1 MSAMSRFMGGIIML
15 WIGFAIILITIYC
28 LMKQYETRLVLFV
41 SGVIMAIISGN
52 LMVAFDAFS
61 KSMKNANLIEPI
73 IAAMGF
79 AMVLQITKCDQHLIY
94 LLAKS
99 LKNLGPALVPGAVLA
114 TALVNTSITS
124 AGGCSAAVGAI
135 LIPVLIGSGVHPAMA
150 AAAVFAGTYGSPM
163 LNPGFGQ
170 IAIVAD
176 VAHSTPIDVISN
188 HYHVVLIL
196 GLITA
201 ASLTVV
207 AFIKGEHKGYHC
219 EALDNVEDFKINYI
233 MALVPMLP
241 LIILVLGSTGVVPLF
256 KKFAISHAMLIGCFA
271 AFLATR
277 KNPAEISKAFFKG
290 AGDGF
295 ATVFGII
302 TMALVFVS
310 GVKSLGIIDWM
321 IQEMINTPAIAKVS
335 ATVGPF
341 LLGVISGSGEAASIA
356 FNQSVTIH
364 ADTLGLNA
372 LNLGSLAAI
381 SGALGRT
388 MSPIAG
394 CAIICA
400 GFAKVNPLELVKRTA
415 LGMIIAVFT
424 TMVLLMYI

>member
-1 MSAMSRFMGGIIML
+1 ML

-201 ASLTVV
+201 VSLTIV
-207 AFIKGEHKGYHC
+207 AFIKGEHRGYHS
-219 EALDNVEDFKINYI
+219 EALDNVKDFKINYI

-415 LGMIIAVFT
+415 LGMIIAVFA

>member
-1 MSAMSRFMGGIIML
+1 ML

-207 AFIKGEHKGYHC
+207 AFIKGEHKGYHS

-335 ATVGPF
+335 ATIGPF

>member
-1 MSAMSRFMGGIIML
+1 ML
-15 WIGFAIILITIYC
+15 WIGLIIILITVYC
-28 LMKQYETRLVLFV
+28 LMKQYETRLVLFI
-41 SGVIMAIISGN
+41 SGVVMAIISGN
-52 LMVAFDAFS
+52 IMVAFDAFS

-99 LKNLGPALVPGAVLA
+99 LKNLRPLLVPGAVLA

-135 LIPVLIGSGVHPAMA
+135 LIPVLIGAGVHPAMA

-201 ASLTVV
+201 ISLTIV
-207 AFIKGEHKGYHC
+207 AFVKGEHKGYHSDT
-219 EALDNVEDFKINYI
+219 LDHLKDFKINYI
-233 MALVPMLP
+233 MAIVPMLP
-241 LIILVLGSTGVVPLF
+241 LIILILGSTGTVPLF
-256 KKFAISHAMLIGCFA
+256 KKFAISHAMLIGCAA

-277 KNPAEISKAFFKG
+277 KSPAEISKAFFKG

-310 GVKSLGIIDWM
+310 GVQSLGIINWM
-321 IQEMINTPAIAKVS
+321 IQEMINTPSIAKIS

-415 LGMIIAVFT
+415 LGAIICVII
-424 TMVLLMYI
+424 TMLLLMYI

>member
-1 MSAMSRFMGGIIML
+1 MM

-41 SGVIMAIISGN
+41 SGVVMAIISGN

-94 LLAKS
+94 LLAKN

-150 AAAVFAGTYGSPM
+150 AATVFAGTYGSPM

-176 VAHSTPIDVISN
+176 VAHSTPIEVISN

-201 ASLTVV
+201 VSLTIV
-207 AFIKGEHKGYHC
+207 AFIKGEHKGYHS
-219 EALDNVEDFKINYI
+219 EELDNVENFKINYI

-241 LIILVLGSTGVVPLF
+241 LIILILGSTGAVPLF

-321 IQEMINTPAIAKVS
+321 IQEMINTPAIAKIS
-335 ATVGPF
+335 ATIGPF

-415 LGMIIAVFT
+415 LGEIIAVIT
-424 TMVLLMYI
+424 TMILLMYI

>member
-1 MSAMSRFMGGIIML
+1 ML

-201 ASLTVV
+201 ASLTIV
-207 AFIKGEHKGYHC
+207 AFIKGEHKGYHS

-233 MALVPMLP
+233 MAFVPMLP

-424 TMVLLMYI
+424 TMILLMYI

>member
-1 MSAMSRFMGGIIML
+1 ML

-201 ASLTVV
+201 VSLTIV
-207 AFIKGEHKGYHC
+207 AFIKGEHKGYHS
-219 EALDNVEDFKINYI
+219 EALDNVKDFKINYI

-415 LGMIIAVFT
+415 LGMIIAVFA

>member
-1 MSAMSRFMGGIIML
+1 ML
-15 WIGFAIILITIYC
+15 WIGLIIILITVYC
-28 LMKQYETRLVLFV
+28 LMKQYETRLVLFI
-41 SGVIMAIISGN
+41 SGVVMAIISGN
-52 LMVAFDAFS
+52 IMVAFDAFS

-99 LKNLGPALVPGAVLA
+99 LKNLGPLLVPGAVLA

-135 LIPVLIGSGVHPAMA
+135 LIPVLIGAGVHPAMA

-201 ASLTVV
+201 ISLTIV
-207 AFIKGEHKGYHC
+207 AFVKGEHKGYHSDT
-219 EALDNVEDFKINYI
+219 LDHLKDFKINYI
-233 MALVPMLP
+233 MAIVPMLP
-241 LIILVLGSTGVVPLF
+241 LIILILGSTGTVPLF
-256 KKFAISHAMLIGCFA
+256 KKFAISHAMLIGCAA

-310 GVKSLGIIDWM
+310 GVQSLGIINWM
-321 IQEMINTPAIAKVS
+321 IQEMINTPSIAKIS

-415 LGMIIAVFT
+415 LGAIICVII
-424 TMVLLMYI
+424 TMLLLMYI

>member
-1 MSAMSRFMGGIIML
+1 ML
-15 WIGFAIILITIYC
+15 WIGLIIILITVYC
-28 LMKQYETRLVLFV
+28 LMKQYETRLVLFI
-41 SGVIMAIISGN
+41 SGVVMAIISGN
-52 LMVAFDAFS
+52 IMVAFDAFS

-99 LKNLGPALVPGAVLA
+99 LKNLGPLLVPGAVLA

-135 LIPVLIGSGVHPAMA
+135 LIPVLIGAGVHPAMA

-201 ASLTVV
+201 ISLTIV
-207 AFIKGEHKGYHC
+207 AFVKGEHKGYHSDT
-219 EALDNVEDFKINYI
+219 LDHLKDFKINYI
-233 MALVPMLP
+233 MAIVPMLP
-241 LIILVLGSTGVVPLF
+241 LIILILGSTGTVPLF
-256 KKFAISHAMLIGCFA
+256 KKFAISHAMLIGCAA

-277 KNPAEISKAFFKG
+277 KSPAEISKAFFKG

-310 GVKSLGIIDWM
+310 GVQSLGIINWM
-321 IQEMINTPAIAKVS
+321 LQEMINTPSIAKIS

-415 LGMIIAVFT
+415 LGTIICVII
-424 TMVLLMYI
+424 TMLLLMYI